1 MSAEITRRL
10 EDIAGGGGTSDALG
24 DRMRNSVVNALFLT
38 GTLLVLTEAE
48 QQCASDDDGG
58 PMDRK
63 VESALMGQVA
73 QSFQRSAG
81 LALGEVGRASV
92 TLTQACEELKRLMLG
107 LDSIRVLC
115 RVEAGRMSGGAE
127 GLQAIIKTLDR
138 FHADVAS
145 KLNRIQDL
153 ARRIRASA
161 EAAARAER

>member
-1 MSAEITRRL
+1 
-10 EDIAGGGGTSDALG
+10 
-24 DRMRNSVVNALFLT
+24 
-38 GTLLVLTEAE
+38 
-48 QQCASDDDGG
+48 
-58 PMDRK
+58 
-63 VESALMGQVA
+63 
-73 QSFQRSAG
+73 
-81 LALGEVGRASV
+81 
-92 TLTQACEELKRLMLG
+92 MLG